1 MSHPRIL
8 LDTKPESINHLEAES
23 NYTILKLK
31 NGKKLISGYSLK
43 IFNELFDSKTFV
55 RVNRSH
61 LVNRSFISGII
72 QKENGH
78 YVRLQNQEELLIPRR
93 KKDRLQ
99 WLSSTFQQI
108 AIFLFCVIS
117 LSAHAQ
123 VVNDTLYNMQ
133 IRFDR
138 GWGEVSSESG
148 NSEPT
153 IIIQIAEDKNG
164 KVTSLLNYKYGQSN
178 NGADCFYQNVN
189 GNYYW
194 SPENK
199 KIGSFKESSGV
210 FDWDVMSFENDGI
223 EDLRCVYKI
232 GDDGLGTRNSLWDV
246 SGTTPAQWNYLE
258 RTIGSSGKSKFKLKY
273 VWRYS
278 GGQKLSEALD
288 FETLSSGSKTHEN
301 TNRDDTG
308 IGSDFGYRNS
318 YSDAPFTS
326 SADVSYKFTIE
337 EAKIVTLSTSY
348 PETDFDTY
356 LHLVLFDDASGNSY
370 TYIDGDD
377 NSGSGSKSYLQKE
390 LCPGTYGVIVEG
402 KTSSADGDFK
412 LSVEVSDYV
421 PNPGTIKLSGGGTA
435 TSVCLNGTL
444 PAIINEN
451 AGTSTLSGVTYTWE
465 KSTDGSNYSPI
476 SGTGSG
482 NSSLG
487 TLEASTVYIRRKT
500 SDCGSSAYSNVITY
514 NAYSLTN
521 SGGSISGAKTIPYPH
536 EIENG
541 EISSV
546 SNASSFPSG
555 TVSWEKATLSGS
567 VWSSWSNASP
577 NPSTQGYDLPTLPQ
591 TTKFRRKITNIC
603 DNTSFAYSNEVPI
616 TVINPNGI
624 LSGKISSPSGSGVN
638 NVTMRARRITA
649 VPGGQTNKTYIT
661 TTGSDGTYSFDG
673 VYYGST
679 AAGSGAEAEFYII
692 PEKGDHEFSPDSLL
706 RPFKQTLPN
715 PPDANFTD
723 ETVFSVTGTVTQE
736 CDDCVGATQGNPK
749 VCPIENV
756 EFLIDDQYLGNQT
769 NNVGFYALSMDQQD
783 TYAIQPRFETHQFN
797 PFSID
802 LDVGELLEIS
812 NVNFVDTTTHTISG
826 IVKADCDQYI
836 GRANLRFSQV
846 LPDFEG
852 NPVASCFVKEITT
865 NLNSGYYSIRLP
877 AGKYKVSVTGFSDIQ
892 TGFNADEMK
901 NFLNAFHTDSLTRD
915 ITNAD
920 ATLNLI
926 FEEAPQI
933 AVSGLDGPCS
943 GTALTGSM
951 DLSDNPIFAQNVE
964 RPFTVHVFQG
974 DPSKGC
980 YAKDDTLKIS
990 TNVHADD
997 VNELFE
1003 YETINGQKGISLEGG
1018 LPNIISPF
1026 EKVLSIDFTDI
1037 WGREASG
1044 LNLTP
1049 IVTGIKTDPGSFAT
1063 VSPEV
1068 PFLILRDPPGD
1079 ASFSFWEANNT
1090 VEMANRFYSAA
1101 SAGASVWAEVKLGV
1115 KYEAG
1120 IGFSTESAFWG
1131 SIKGTLGVSA
1141 NIATAK
1147 EAITTIS
1154 SSQYYS
1160 TSNNDKVV
1168 GSTGDVY
1175 IGGAMN
1181 LKYARAHEVIYSPD
1195 TCSIY
1200 RKSSL
1205 AIANDGFATTYMYSE
1220 GHIVNT
1226 LIPLLKEFRDN
1237 PANTPAERSNYANQ
1251 IKVWEQTVKNNTELK
1266 RKAKFSHNISFD
1278 GNTGPQT
1285 SSTTSSSTAVST
1297 VEFGM
1302 EINTELALELGM
1314 EIGGSGASG
1323 GVIVNFKMETGSSS
1337 TIANT
1342 NSTTTGF
1349 TIDDDDSGDFFSIDI
1364 KKDPVYNTPV
1374 FDLVAGTSSCPH
1386 EPGTQA
1392 RDAIQFTV
1400 SDPIQS
1406 GIAENGT
1413 AIYKLDLGNTSESSE
1428 ARTYYMRYLT
1438 NSSTGV
1444 TVDVEGNGVGPFDYP
1459 LNHLEEKE
1467 ITVGVSRFDPN
1478 IYSFE
1483 GMRFQA
1489 YDACGAGNFATI
1501 DVSKE
1506 LEISAFFENACSPI
1520 TLALPENGF
1529 VVNSNS
1535 NNLLAIKMLDYNY
1548 NNLDNITLEYALAG
1562 TSNWTDAFTLS
1573 KAQIEDNS
1581 YGTIVNFDVTNLI
1594 DGEYNF
1600 RLKLKCGLQT
1610 IYSKRAT
1617 GTIDRKG
1624 PEAFG
1629 VPEPKDDHFALG
1641 DEISHFFTED
1651 LGCSSIN
1658 NTNWTATRISNN
1670 DPVSMSIGCY
1680 KNKIIL
1686 TPLEDITAWQG
1697 EGIQIVLTNIR
1708 DAHGNLASGNFE
1720 WDFTIG
1726 EPTLNLD
1733 ANAYFANVSAISGT
1747 SEVSSKEEHSNP
1759 SVSAMATTIFEDEL
1773 GFLSLN
1779 FSLSQPAA
1787 EDVTINF
1794 ILSGSATPNSDYEV
1808 SGFRSFSGNEGV
1820 VTIQKG
1826 TTSEQL
1832 IFDPIA
1838 DTEYEGDEK
1847 IILSIINGGDY
1858 NIGNNNQVILS
1869 ILNDD
1874 SDDCENGG
1882 APYTLTNNNPTNTAV
1897 SEGTYHRLL
1906 LESNAFVQA
1915 PTTVIFKGERSITL
1929 KPGFETQSG
1938 AAVFL
1943 ATLEDCPDVSVSSFA
1958 SESNDYG
1965 KFPTFGS
1972 NSVWDINSSQSGQK
1986 SIEQNTSGNNEIQ
1999 ISFYA
2004 PFEEMYAISL
2014 YNSTNASLVK
2024 VGFEDITYPKGE
2036 NSLTLDTSELQEGKY
2051 FVEIKSKNQ
2060 VLYHKIEVH
2069 DKK

>member
-31 NGKKLISGYSLK
+31 NGRKLISGYSLK

-61 LVNRSFISGII
+61 LVNRSFISEII
-72 QKENGH
+72 QKGNGH
-78 YVRLQNQEELLIPRR
+78 YVRLQNKEELLIPRR
-93 KKDRLQ
+93 KKERLQ
-99 WLSSTFQQI
+99 WLSNTFQNI
-108 AIFLFCVIS
+108 TIIFLCLLG
-117 LSAHAQ
+117 LSAYSQ
-123 VVNDTLYNMQ
+123 VQNDDKYNMQ

-138 GWGEVSSESG
+138 GWGQVSSENG

-153 IIIQIAEDKNG
+153 IIIQVAEDTDG
-164 KVTSLLNYKYGQSN
+164 KVTRLLDYQYNQSN
-178 NGADCFYQNVN
+178 NNADCFSQVVN
-189 GNYYW
+189 GNSYW

-199 KIGSFKESSGV
+199 KIGSFKNSTGV
-210 FDWDVMSFENDGI
+210 FDWDVMSFENDG
-223 EDLRCVYKI
+223 DASLRCVYKI

-258 RTIGSSGKSKFKLKY
+258 RSIGSTGKSKFKLKY

-278 GGQKLSEALD
+278 NGQKLNEALD
-288 FETLSSGSKTHEN
+288 FGTLDAGTKTHEN

-308 IGSDFGYRNS
+308 IGSDYGYRNS
-318 YSDAPFTS
+318 YSSAPFTS
-326 SADVSYKFTIE
+326 SADVAYKFIITESKTVI
-337 EAKIVTLSTSY
+337 LSTNFE
-348 PETDFDTY
+348 ETDFDTY
-356 LHLVLFDDASGNSY
+356 LHLVSFDNTSGTSY

-402 KTSSADGDFK
+402 KTSSGDGDFK
-412 LSVEVSDYV
+412 LSVGVSDFV
-421 PNPGTIKLSGGGTA
+421 LSPGSIKLSGGA
-435 TSVCLNGTL
+435 SSASVCLNGNL
-444 PAIINEN
+444 PSIQNSSA
-451 AGTSTLSGVTYTWE
+451 ASSTLSSVSYTWE
-465 KSTDGSNYSPI
+465 KSTNGTDYTSI
-476 SGTGSG
+476 SGTASG

-487 TLEASTVYIRRKT
+487 TLDANTVYIRRKA
-500 SDCGSSAYSNVITY
+500 SDCGSTAYSNVITF

-536 EIENG
+536 EIDNG
-541 EISSV
+541 EINSV

-555 TVSWEKATLSGS
+555 TVSWEKSTLSGS

-577 NPSTQGYDLPTLPQ
+577 NPSTQTYDLPTLAQ

-603 DNTSFAYSNEVPI
+603 DNTSFAYSNEVSI

-638 NVTMRARRITA
+638 NVTMTAKRIST
-649 VPGGQTNKTYIT
+649 VPGGKTNKIYT
-661 TTGSDGTYSFDG
+661 TTSGSDGTYSFDG

-679 AAGSGAEAEFYII
+679 AAGSGASADFYVI
-692 PEKGDHEFSPDSLL
+692 PEKGDHDFTPDTLI
-706 RPFKQTLPN
+706 RTFKQTLPN

-736 CDDCVGATQGNPK
+736 CEDCVGATPGNP
-749 VCPIENV
+749 VICPIENV
-756 EFLIDDQYLGNQT
+756 EFLIDGQYLGNKT
-769 NNVGFYALSMDQQD
+769 NNSGFYALSMDQQN
-783 TYAIQPRFETHQFN
+783 TYTIQPRFETHQFN
-797 PFSID
+797 PSTID
-802 LDVGELLEIS
+802 LDVGEELEIP
-812 NVNFVDTTTHTISG
+812 NVNFVDTTTHLISG
-826 IVKADCDQYI
+826 IVKADCDQYV
-836 GRANLRFSQV
+836 GRATLRFSQV

-852 NPVASCFVKEITT
+852 NPVDPCLIKDVTA
-865 NLNSGYYSIRLP
+865 NLNSGFYTIRLP
-877 AGKYKVSVTGFSDIQ
+877 AGKYKVSVTGFSDLQ
-892 TGFNADEMK
+892 AGFNADEMK
-901 NFLNAFHTDSLTRD
+901 DFLNAFHADSLTRD
-915 ITNAD
+915 ITNTD
-920 ATLNLI
+920 TTLNLI

-933 AVSGLDGPCS
+933 AVSGLEGPCS
-943 GTALTGSM
+943 GTALPGSM

-964 RPFTVHVFQG
+964 RSFTVQVFQG
-974 DPSKGC
+974 SPSKGC
-980 YAKDDTLKIS
+980 LAKDDTLKIS

-997 VNELFE
+997 GNELFE
-1003 YETINGQKGISLEGG
+1003 FETIDGQKGISLTGG
-1018 LPNIISPF
+1018 IPNIIAPH

-1037 WGREASG
+1037 WGRVAPG

-1101 SAGASVWAEVKLGV
+1101 SAGASIWAEVKLGV

-1141 NIATAK
+1141 SVAKAK

-1160 TSNNDKVV
+1160 TSDNDKVV

-1181 LKYARAHEVIYSPD
+1181 LKYARAYEVIYSPD

-1205 AIANDGFATTYMYSE
+1205 AIANDGFETTYMYSE

-1337 TIANT
+1337 TITNT

-1406 GIAENGT
+1406 GIVEDGT
-1413 AIYKLDLGNTSESSE
+1413 AIYKLDLGNKSESAE

-1444 TVDVEGNGVGPFDYP
+1444 TVNVEGNGVGPFDYP

-1489 YDACGAGNFATI
+1489 YDACGAGNFANI

-1529 VVNSNS
+1529 VVNKNS
-1535 NNLLAIKMLDYNY
+1535 NNLLPIKMLDYNY
-1548 NNLDNITLEYALAG
+1548 NNLDNITLEYSLVG
-1562 TSNWTDAFTLS
+1562 TSNWTEAFTLS
-1573 KAQIEDNS
+1573 QAQIDNNS
-1581 YGTIVNFDVTNLI
+1581 YGTIVNFDVTNLN
-1594 DGEYNF
+1594 DGDYNF

-1629 VPEPKDDHFALG
+1629 VPEPKDDHYALG
-1641 DEISHFFTED
+1641 DEISHFFTEN

-1658 NTNWTATRISNN
+1658 NTNWTATRISNGN
-1670 DPVSMSIGCY
+1670 PVSMNIGCY
-1680 KNKIIL
+1680 ENKIIL

-1697 EGIQIVLTNIR
+1697 DGIQVALNNIR
-1708 DAHGNLASGNFE
+1708 DAYGNLAKGNFE

-1726 EPTLNLD
+1726 TPTLNAD
-1733 ANAYFANVSAISGT
+1733 ANAFFANVSAT
-1747 SEVSSKEEHSNP
+1747 SSTSNVSSKEEYDKP
-1759 SVSAMATTIFEDEL
+1759 SISATSTTIYEDEL

-1779 FSLSQPAA
+1779 FSLTQPAA

-1794 ILSGSATPNSDYEV
+1794 ILSGSAMPNTDYAV
-1808 SGFRSFSGNEGV
+1808 NGYRTFAGNEGV
-1820 VTIQKG
+1820 ITIQKG
-1826 TTSEQL
+1826 TRTEQL
-1832 IFDPIA
+1832 TFDPIA
-1838 DTEYEGDEK
+1838 DTDFEGDES

-1858 NIGNNNQVILS
+1858 NIGNNNQVTLS

-1882 APYTLTNNNPTNTAV
+1882 NPYTLVNNNTGNTAV
-1897 SEGTYHRLL
+1897 TEGTYHKQL

-1915 PTTVIFKGERSITL
+1915 PTTVVFKGERSVTL
-1929 KPGFETQSG
+1929 NPGFETQAG
-1938 AAVFL
+1938 ATVFL
-1943 ATLEDCPDVSVSSFA
+1943 ATLEDCPDVSGSTFD
-1958 SESNDYG
+1958 SEADDFG

-1972 NSVWDINSSQSGQK
+1972 SSKQDKNSSKSGLY
-1986 SIEQNTSGNNEIQ
+1986 SIEQNTSNSDEVL
-1999 ISFYA
+1999 ISFYS

-2024 VGFEDITYPKGE
+2024 VANDNVTYPKGE
-2036 NSLTLDTSELQEGKY
+2036 NKFTLDTSELPAGKY
-2051 FVEIKSKNQ
+2051 FVEIKSENQ
-2060 VLYHKIEVH
+2060 TLYHKIVVH